1 MRHVPLQRKAQMN
14 YIALDGEP
22 RCNEPSPG
30 GSLFCVRP
38 WGHEHGHIWDGR
50 VTELKEEE

>member
-1 MRHVPLQRKAQMN
+1 MN

-30 GSLFCVRP
+30 GSLFCVCP
-38 WGHEHGHIWDGR
+38 LDHEHGHIWDGR
-50 VTELKEEE
+50 VTERDEDEPRRNL

>member
-1 MRHVPLQRKAQMN
+1 MN